1 VTIATK
7 HLGTLVEKIFLNV
20 VAEGQV
26 RLIQSLAQ
34 EGKESPLEISSGIW
48 LHRAL

>member
-1 VTIATK
+1 MTIATK
-7 HLGTLVEKIFLNV
+7 HLGTLVEIFLNV
-20 VAEGQV
+20 VAEGQA

-34 EGKESPLEISSGIW
+34 EGKESPLKISSGIW